1 MSINDGLGSWAA
13 NNGSLHFILRSVDGV
28 ETDTLN
34 ALVTGA
40 IWRAE
45 QLEAEGLRS
54 ASQAWAEVSSLE
66 EELARVFAVSESEG
80 RIARRGA
87 VRAALKASD
96 YARAYAL
103 ADVYAAE
110 EAAPKS
116 IKASLRKML
125 EEDARGGRASH
136 GRPLSLRIKTS

>member
-1 MSINDGLGSWAA
+1 MSINDGLGSWAS
-13 NNGSLHFILRSVDGV
+13 NNRSLHFILRNGDGV

-66 EELARVFAVSESEG
+66 EELARLFSVSDSDV
-80 RIARRGA
+80 RIPPPVAL
-87 VRAALKASD
+87 RA
-96 YARAYAL
+96 
-103 ADVYAAE
+103 
-110 EAAPKS
+110 
-116 IKASLRKML
+116 
-125 EEDARGGRASH
+125 
-136 GRPLSLRIKTS
+136 PLNPPHYPPPYPPPAH